1 MKKIFLIQALALSSF
16 AMTGCLHENLSQDA
30 FSDGDVML
38 SLFPSVDG
46 SLSRAEGATSSSPY
60 EGTSMSVTLWYQY
73 DNFNE
78 EYNKAFVDFEKNDD
92 GIWMP
97 EGNEHLFLKKSDG
110 TDKTKFSVYVTAP
123 AVDDPRNDMQ
133 NIPDDDTYVGKVLK
147 NQKFTIQSDQ
157 SNKSNFI
164 ASDLASYNG
173 EGLDPDDYPDGRINV
188 SLTHRLSLL
197 KIKIT
202 KEGTDLGEVSDVK
215 VKSPTKVVFTTKSK
229 PAPALD
235 TDGNKETEITPLKVD
250 DEYHVIL
257 PPQEI
262 TDKDFI
268 TLTIGNA
275 DYVYKVPAEVTHK
288 LETQKSYTLNL
299 VAGDNKIELGG
310 ITVED
315 WEAKEI
321 ALSKE
326 REGLWSDYSENV
338 TASSKV
344 YEVYNGG
351 QLYYALSNVAS
362 NSTVRLMN
370 DIDLSEHYWEPA
382 KINNGTSYNNYV
394 TIDGN
399 GKKIT
404 GLNIDATKYSSS
416 TNASLFD
423 ASKYILIKDLT
434 IDSPVLVGSSS
445 TTNAGVLLSNVSSGA
460 GIYNCVVK
468 GASISGNFASSCNLG
483 GLAGTTSGGSA
494 IVGCIFEGNISTSS
508 NITTSGSLGGIVGK
522 AGKSMIVA
530 CYSVCDFTDAQA
542 NTIGLFSGKKGG
554 SATSANTVVTAC
566 IYKGSADYKPLGSEP
581 TEWYKCVSCQYD
593 NTVLTLTQLNDAIRG
608 EYGYGGK
615 NDESGPAN
623 GPCIMLSTQ
632 DKYKYEFVQ
641 NNGTDSDAYPYIVKN
656 VAQ

>member
-16 AMTGCLHENLSQDA
+16 AMTGCLHENLSQNA
-30 FSDGDVML
+30 FSDGDVTL

-73 DNFNE
+73 DNNS
-78 EYNKAFVDFEKNDD
+78 EYNQKFVEFNKTVDVWAPKGGEL
-92 GIWMP
+92 I
-97 EGNEHLFLKKSDG
+97 FLKKNDG

-123 AVDDPRNDMQ
+123 AVDDPGNEMED
-133 NIPDDDTYVGKVLK
+133 IPDDPTYVGKVLK
-147 NQKFTIQSDQ
+147 DQKFTIKSDQ
-157 SNKSNFI
+157 SNESNFI

-197 KIKIT
+197 KIRIT
-202 KEGTDLGEVSDVK
+202 GEDTDLGQVSDVK
-215 VKSPTKVVFTTKSK
+215 VKSRTNVVFTTKSK
-229 PAPALD
+229 PSPTLD
-235 TDGNKETEITPLKVD
+235 ETDNSEADITPLKVD

-262 TDKDFI
+262 TDKEFI
-268 TLTIGNA
+268 TLKIGGT

-310 ITVED
+310 ITVEN

-326 REGLWSDYSENV
+326 REGSWSEHEIEV
-338 TASSKV
+338 TASDKV
-344 YEVYNGG
+344 YEVSNGG
-351 QLYYALSNVAS
+351 ELYYALSNVAS
-362 NSTVRLMN
+362 NNTVKLMN
-370 DIDLSEHYWEPA
+370 DIDLSAHYWEPVDISEG
-382 KINNGTSYNNYV
+382 KSYTNYV

-404 GLNIDATKYSSS
+404 GLNIDATKYNSS

-494 IVGCIFEGNISTSS
+494 IVGCIFEGNISTSL

-530 CYSVCDFTDAQA
+530 CYSVCDFTGAQA

-566 IYKGSADYKPLGSEP
+566 IYKGSANYKPLGSEP
-581 TEWYKCVSCQYD
+581 TDYYKCESCQYDD
-593 NTVLTLTQLNDAIRG
+593 NTVLTLDELNQAING
-608 EYGYGGK
+608 EYGYGGS
-615 NDESGPAN
+615 NDASGPAN
-623 GPCIMLSTQ
+623 GTCIMLSTKETYQ
-632 DKYKYEFVQ
+632 YNFATNDGEDKD
-641 NNGTDSDAYPYIVKN
+641 TYPYIVKN